1 MALKPAGGK
10 YDGVWVNELKNG
22 NITYYINYRDENGK
36 PVKKKVG
43 VKTKQSNFTVKDAYD
58 CLIQTKHY
66 LSTGQESP
74 FQSQRSKKFTFAD
87 AWEFYFLWAKSN
99 KKTYMKDEEYYRLHI
114 SPVFANKEVKKIKS
128 SDIET
133 FKQSYL
139 EKGFANQSTKHYIG
153 LIRHVINHA
162 IKNDLITNYTNPIS
176 AGKVKLPTIDNARQA
191 FLNKKEAQIILD
203 ELEQYDNKKMYQLTV
218 LLLYTGA
225 RFSEV
230 TSLTWNDINFETN
243 MIYFKSTKN
252 GNARW
257 VFMHELVKKV
267 INELQSIK
275 NSHLIITNQLNKQ
288 IDRISKNWQMV
299 VDNIIDMNKIAE
311 SKQRITVHS
320 LRHTHA
326 SWLAMTGL
334 DILHIKEQLGHKTL
348 EMTMRYSHL
357 IPNKRHE
364 ATAALL

>member
-22 NITYYINYRDENGK
+22 NVAYYINYRDENGK

-58 CLIQTKHY
+58 RLIQTKHY
-66 LSTGQESP
+66 LSTGQETP

-87 AWEFYFLWAKSN
+87 AWESYFLWAKAN

-128 SDIET
+128 NDIET
-133 FKQSYL
+133 FKQSYF

-191 FLNKKEAQIILD
+191 FLTKEQAEAILS
-203 ELEQYDNKKMYQLTV
+203 ELSQYDNNLLYQITIM
-218 LLLYTGA
+218 LLYTGA
-225 RFSEV
+225 RFGEIV
-230 TSLTWNDINFETN
+230 DLTWNNINFETN

-257 VFMHELVKKV
+257 ISMHKLVREVVLELIKEKKSNF
-267 INELQSIK
+267 IF
-275 NSHLIITNQLNKQ
+275 LNTLGEKLNRLSKTWQ
-288 IDRISKNWQMV
+288 IV
-299 VDNIIDMNKIAE
+299 VDNVIDGNINADP
-311 SKQRITVHS
+311 KQRITIHS

-326 SWLAMTGL
+326 SWLAMRGL

-348 EMTMRYSHL
+348 DMTMRYAHL

-364 ATAALL
+364 ATQLL